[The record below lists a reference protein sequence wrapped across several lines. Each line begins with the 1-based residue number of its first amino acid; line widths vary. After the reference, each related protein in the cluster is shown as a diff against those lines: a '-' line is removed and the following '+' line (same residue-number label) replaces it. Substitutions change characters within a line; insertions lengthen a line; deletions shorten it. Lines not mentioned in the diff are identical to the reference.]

1 MSDNDTSDDDDDV
14 FLDLLERFPSS
25 DEVLAAVRKHRTVR
39 QFQIFAEKGLSALT
53 CDEIGKALDDE
64 FVPWGNF
71 HEDIVQSVSD
81 AKGKTKS
88 GAARGSVTHM
98 NTKVELKK
106 RFGNCKIEEFDTVDR
121 KDAWRSVL
129 HTFACL
135 YIEELENNI
144 DKVRDDLSTRI
155 DEILATTWSPVDDI
169 HAECI
174 YYIVGAMIKAAN
186 DKIGQPKTTDTLRE
200 SLLNLIMLHK
210 TTKDEANEANAPTR
224 RVTMRG

>member
-1 MSDNDTSDDDDDV
+1 MSDSDTSDDDDDV

-64 FVPWGNF
+64 FIPWGEF

-129 HTFACL
+129 EPSRTDTYGMYPYLDCPHGQSDWSHRRRLPLAA
-135 YIEELENNI
+135 
-144 DKVRDDLSTRI
+144 TRVI
-155 DEILATTWSPVDDI
+155 PNCTIVQSYYPLATTGVFLT
-169 HAECI
+169 C
-174 YYIVGAMIKAAN
+174 Y
-186 DKIGQPKTTDTLRE
+186 
-200 SLLNLIMLHK
+200 
-210 TTKDEANEANAPTR
+210 
-224 RVTMRG
+224 

>member
-1 MSDNDTSDDDDDV
+1 MSNNDTSDDDDDV
-14 FLDLLERFPSS
+14 FLDLLERFPST

-53 CDEIGKALDDE
+53 CNEIGKALDDD
-64 FVPWGNF
+64 FVPWGKF
-71 HEDIVQSVSD
+71 HEDIIQSVSD

-135 YIEELENNI
+135 YIEELENNV
-144 DKVRDDLSTRI
+144 DKVRDDLSIQQCLGQRAIRHYYSTGSEQSS
-155 DEILATTWSPVDDI
+155 DEHFRRRGHTQYELYLSP
-169 HAECI
+169 
-174 YYIVGAMIKAAN
+174 
-186 DKIGQPKTTDTLRE
+186 
-200 SLLNLIMLHK
+200 
-210 TTKDEANEANAPTR
+210 
-224 RVTMRG
+224 